1 MKRSQKIATGIA
13 LSLSLGLASAV
24 YAQPGQMGGGM
35 GPGAQGGMQHGMK
48 GGMEHGGMR
57 GNADSRGHGPQGMTS
72 EERAAFREKMQNA
85 TPEERRKLADA
96 RRAEMHRRMQ
106 ERGGMQ
112 HEHRGGAA
120 QQDAPT
126 TSEHSH

>member
-24 YAQPGQMGGGM
+24 YAHPGQTGGGM
-35 GPGAQGGMQHGMK
+35 GPGAHGGMQHGMK

-57 GNADSRGHGPQGMTS
+57 GMGEGRGHGPQGMTA

-85 TPEERRKLADA
+85 TPEERRQLADA
-96 RRAEMHRRMQ
+96 RRAEMHKRMQ

-112 HEHRGGAA
+112 HEHRGPRSGAA
-120 QQDAPT
+120 Q
-126 TSEHSH
+126 